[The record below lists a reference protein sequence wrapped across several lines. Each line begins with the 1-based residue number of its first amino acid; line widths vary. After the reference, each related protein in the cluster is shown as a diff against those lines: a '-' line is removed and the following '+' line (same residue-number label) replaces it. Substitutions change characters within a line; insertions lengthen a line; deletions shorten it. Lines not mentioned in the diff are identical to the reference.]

1 MPPLRLRFLAIAIL
15 PFVLLA
21 GCSGKDKV
29 PLPGERHRVMI
40 FDRDAEP
47 DPRIADLSVVL
58 PQSYANV
65 AWTQTAGTPSHVM
78 HHLKLAAKPKLA
90 WSTDIGAG
98 SSSKR
103 VLMAV
108 PVIADGRIF
117 TMDSEFELRAYN
129 AKTGGE
135 IWSFSPKVPD
145 DDEEAFGGGI
155 AFDNGRIFMTTG
167 FGAVVAVEAKT
178 GRPLWRQKLPV
189 PIRAA
194 PTVASERVYAVTVD
208 NQLFV
213 LNAANGRRLW
223 THSTVSESA
232 GLLGGGSPAVSG
244 STVVVPYSSG
254 EVFAMR
260 AENGRV
266 VWSDNL
272 TAFRRIGA
280 LSTLAQIR
288 ASPVIDRGMVLAIS
302 NSGRF
307 VAIDQRSGRRLW
319 ERRIGGVNTP
329 WVAGDFIFLLSNE
342 GELFCLTREG
352 GRVRWIHPLP
362 RFLDPKKKEK
372 RIRWAGPVLAGD
384 RLVVVG
390 SNGVALTVSPY
401 TGEPLGRIQLPD
413 SIILPPVVA
422 EGTIYFLTED
432 AELIAYR

>member
-1 MPPLRLRFLAIAIL
+1 MLALRLRFLLFAML
-15 PFVLLA
+15 PAALLA
-21 GCSGKDKV
+21 GCGGNDKV
-29 PLPGERHRVMI
+29 PLPGERQRVMI

-58 PQSYANV
+58 PQSYANN
-65 AWTQTAGTPSHVM
+65 AWTQTAGTPSHAM
-78 HHLKLAAKPKLA
+78 HHLTLAEKPKQA

-98 SSSKR
+98 TSSKR
-103 VLMAV
+103 TLMAV

-117 TMDSEFELRAYN
+117 TMDSEFELSAFS
-129 AKTGGE
+129 AKTGE
-135 IWSFSPKVPD
+135 RAWSFTPRVPD
-145 DDEEAFGGGI
+145 DDDEAFGGGI
-155 AFDNGRIFMTTG
+155 AIDKGRIFMTTG
-167 FGAVVAVEAKT
+167 FGAVLAVDAKT

-189 PIRAA
+189 PVRAA
-194 PTVASERVYAVTVD
+194 PTVAAERVYAVTID

-213 LNAANGRRLW
+213 LNAATGRRLW
-223 THSTVSESA
+223 SHTTVSESA

-254 EVFAMR
+254 ELFAMR

-280 LSTLAQIR
+280 LATLAHIHG
-288 ASPVIDRGMVLAIS
+288 SPVIDRGMVLAIS
-302 NSGRF
+302 NSGRL
-307 VAIDQRSGRRLW
+307 VAIDQRNGRRLW
-319 ERRIGGVNTP
+319 ERRIGGVDTP

-352 GRVRWIHPLP
+352 GRVRWIRQLP
-362 RFLDPKKKEK
+362 RFLKPKEK
-372 RIRWAGPVLAGD
+372 EDRIRWAGPVLAGD

-401 TGEPLGRIQLPD
+401 TGEPLGRIRLPD
-413 SIILPPVVA
+413 SIVLPPVVA
-422 EGTIYFLTED
+422 EGSIYFLTED